1 MHLKNQKYTPSKLC
15 TFNFKGAL
23 SGLRQFM
30 ATESPLKMMK
40 SLSFISSEKLFSFS
54 RYLNSCHDFL
64 VVLKN
69 GLIRNIRL
77 VSRFMTSQRG

>member
-40 SLSFISSEKLFSFS
+40 SLSFISSKNSF
-54 RYLNSCHDFL
+54 R
-64 VVLKN
+64 
-69 GLIRNIRL
+69 
-77 VSRFMTSQRG
+77 SQDI